1 MLKFK
6 ALSCEV
12 EELHL
17 KTLGKRFDEVLNHW
31 TELDDYPA
39 CATKLRKR
47 LKDRRR
53 DILVGGVQELRSVID
68 QVEDDAPDLLKYLA
82 KRPRGKK
89 RKDHPQ
95 MELLIKKLNE
105 LFNYA
110 KFDDKDDGWNAYKL
124 VAQHSLRI
132 CPYCHMNHVNYH
144 EQRAKNSGELEL
156 RPPLDHFLPQ
166 SIYPYLA
173 VSLYNLIPCCDRCNS
188 TTIKGAKDPK
198 QTIPHP
204 FDDSALRMSFKV
216 EGSALGIHGLT
227 DEELGLS
234 VTGDGAWQNFAE
246 FFRLQERYQWHR
258 AEMNDMLQRI
268 QTLEESDVVLEKLMI
283 RPLFILGFAPHDV
296 EKRALGICLL
306 DIAKNLKAL

>member
-6 ALSCEV
+6 ALSSEV
-12 EELHL
+12 VDLHL
-17 KTLGKRFDEVLNHW
+17 RTLGKRFDDELNRW
-31 TELDDYPA
+31 TELDDYPT
-39 CATKLRKR
+39 CAAKLRKT
-47 LKDRRR
+47 LKDRRE
-53 DILVGGVQELRSVID
+53 DILVGGVQKLRSVITD
-68 QVEDDAPDLLKYLA
+68 VESIAPELSKYLL

-95 MELLIKKLNE
+95 MELLLNKLNE

-110 KFDDKDDGWNAYKL
+110 KFDNKDDGWNAYKL
-124 VAQHSLRI
+124 VAQHALRI

-144 EQRAKNSGELEL
+144 EQQAKNSGELEL

-173 VSLYNLIPCCDRCNS
+173 VSLYNLIPCCERCNS

-204 FDDSALRMSFKV
+204 FDDSPLGMSFKV
-216 EGSALGIHGLT
+216 EGSVLGIFGLT
-227 DEELGLS
+227 DEELRVS
-234 VTGDGAWQNFAE
+234 VTGDGAWQNFAD

-258 AEMNDMLQRI
+258 CEVNDMLKRI
-268 QTLEESDVVLEKLMI
+268 QTLDESDDVLKSLTI
-283 RPLFILGFAPHDV
+283 RPMFILGFAPHNV
-296 EKRALGICLL
+296 EKRALGICLR
-306 DIAKNLKAL
+306 DIAKNLKVL